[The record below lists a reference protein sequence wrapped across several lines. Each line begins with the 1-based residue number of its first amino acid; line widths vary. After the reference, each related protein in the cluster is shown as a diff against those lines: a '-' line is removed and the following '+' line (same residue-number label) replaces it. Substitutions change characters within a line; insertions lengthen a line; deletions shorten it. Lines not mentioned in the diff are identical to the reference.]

1 MVVSA
6 ANIMGYLS
14 LSHNLHSSPRN
25 PEGRLCRNFLFFK
38 TYVIISVYIHTYVYI
53 LYMYIYIYV
62 YLVYIYMYQYI
73 YIYIYVYI
81 IYIIHVP
88 FKKIPNQPN
97 QRPAISWIEA
107 CVRALDLVPA
117 LNSCLRP
124 CRHLASTE
132 LAVSVGELTNGH
144 LLELGKQ
151 KRGHR
156 GTQKM
161 MI

>member
-1 MVVSA
+1 MVASA

-53 LYMYIYIYV
+53 YMYIYIYV
-62 YLVYIYMYQYI
+62 YLYLYIYVSIYICI
-73 YIYIYVYI
+73 YIYH
-81 IYIIHVP
+81 HVP

-132 LAVSVGELTNGH
+132 LAVSVGEWPTDIFGTW
-144 LLELGKQ
+144 KQ
-151 KRGHR
+151 KRDIEGPENDDLRWFKH
-156 GTQKM
+156 
-161 MI
+161 I